1 MGSPTLRT
9 LRYVRD
15 NLARDARFARI
26 REVLATELE
35 ELR

>member
-1 MGSPTLRT
+1 
-9 LRYVRD
+9 VRD

-26 REVLATELE
+26 REVLAAELE